1 MKPTVIRKTG
11 WAVLH
16 LAALLLPVVSCIK
29 QEITRPDD
37 PKETIIPVTKEP
49 ADSRSK
55 KKTVNLL
62 GQEPDETDEGI
73 IAKVRFTVSDTTT
86 DPQLRGLLR
95 LRNLTAK
102 NIASKGDYDTETK
115 TWKNQRQY
123 GWFHLFDGNQKVPED
138 SSLHLFAAGDSLAT
152 RENQAAV
159 LPCIPDTL
167 ERNKQFVEV
176 VFEVEGF
183 TLNGFHYEAQKDVK
197 KSISLTD
204 LTDEPQL
211 KTGESYVFDIG
222 INLNEL
228 YKEITFSPSTED
240 WDNVNAN

>member
-16 LAALLLPVVSCIK
+16 LAALLLPAVSCIK
-29 QEITRPDD
+29 QEIIRPDD
-37 PKETIIPVTKEP
+37 PEKTIIPVTKEP
-49 ADSRSK
+49 ADSRAS

-62 GQEPDETDEGI
+62 VQEPDEGI

-95 LRNLTAK
+95 LRKLTAR

-123 GWFHLFDGNQKVPED
+123 GGFRIFEGNQKVPVD
-138 SSLHLFAAGDSLAT
+138 SSLHLFAAGDSLAA

-159 LPCIPDTL
+159 LSCIPDTL
-167 ERNKQFVEV
+167 ERNKQVVEV

-183 TLNGFHYEAQKDVK
+183 TLNGFHYETQKDVK
-197 KSISLTD
+197 KWISLTD

-222 INLNEL
+222 INLNEIF
-228 YKEITFSPSTED
+228 KEITFSPSTED
-240 WDNVNAN
+240 WNTVYSN